1 MFVSAEAL
9 SELAAVSKAAIH
21 SHQRRGWQQI
31 SISDGLTAP
40 DDNDNDDEEEEEVFE
55 LPGSCS
61 PLLFEFLFTLCR
73 ELHRGGSLAVE
84 RSVVGALRGRAAEA
98 LLLACRS
105 ATTEVGGLRGE
116 KEGAVLQLLFDCRFA
131 SEVLCVSEQ
140 DGEAMARS
148 AQGLKELQATLTA
161 ELDPVDWAT
170 YESHLWELVRQN
182 VQRSAV
188 VLGPLGPLHG
198 GMDSGGGSAAAP
210 AAGKTVTRPTQ
221 SMVDADLAVRPCP
234 LPP

>member
-1 MFVSAEAL
+1 M
-9 SELAAVSKAAIH
+9 
-21 SHQRRGWQQI
+21 
-31 SISDGLTAP
+31 
-40 DDNDNDDEEEEEVFE
+40 FE

-198 GMDSGGGSAAAP
+198 GMGDSGGGSAAAP

-234 LPP
+234 LPPWRALCLTASVLR

>member
-1 MFVSAEAL
+1 MLYDTLAQILAGSSARCL
-9 SELAAVSKAAIH
+9 QSGVRSWLAR
-21 SHQRRGWQQI
+21 Q
-31 SISDGLTAP
+31 
-40 DDNDNDDEEEEEVFE
+40 
-55 LPGSCS
+55 
-61 PLLFEFLFTLCR
+61 TLR
-73 ELHRGGSLAVE
+73 QSQ
-84 RSVVGALRGRAAEA
+84 
-98 LLLACRS
+98 
-105 ATTEVGGLRGE
+105 
-116 KEGAVLQLLFDCRFA
+116 GAVLQLLFDCRFA

-170 YESHLWELVRQN
+170 YEAHLWELVRQN

-198 GMDSGGGSAAAP
+198 GMGDSGGGSAAAP

-234 LPP
+234 LPPWLEHCV